1 MRTMIRTNN
10 DITLMGRVLRIT
22 EFGKDVAS
30 VTLALDNG
38 RDKEGEEIKDTV
50 VDVKCFEPK
59 VYNNLKVG
67 MLVLVKSHFKNSKYQ
82 KDGQDVYALDVIAD
96 HIEYLES
103 KAVVEA
109 REAAKANAAKETEDA
124 KKASAGKKTNS
135 KAKKSADK

>member
-1 MRTMIRTNN
+1 MRAMIRTNN
-10 DITLMGRVLRIT
+10 NITLMGRVLKIT

-30 VTLALDNG
+30 ITLALDNG

-67 MLVLVKSHFKNSKYQ
+67 MLVFVTSHFKNFKYQ
-82 KDGQDVYALDVIAD
+82 KDGQDVYGTDVVAD
-96 HIEYLES
+96 CIEFLES

-109 REAAKANAAKETEDA
+109 REAAKANAAKEAEDA
-124 KKASAGKKTNS
+124 KKAPAGKKTNS